1 MGKPAVRGRNRLQ
14 SSLFGSGRKARPGS
28 ESVGEFPCWYD
39 TFFLDSA
46 DDVCFLLCFAI
57 VFFTHMT
64 QWLRISTKTQ
74 AEQHASL
81 PHDPSPEQQRA
92 SSSWEV
98 MKRSLL
104 LLLPSRR
111 CLGSLLFSLLLLFP
125 LGAAW
130 ATNEVTL
137 TFENTDIRTVIKK
150 VGELS
155 RTTFLFD
162 PEQVQGKITL
172 LAPQKVSPEEA
183 LRLLQSALAL
193 HGYRMV
199 KKEEGAWILPVEKAV
214 QTETIIEVVPLKY
227 AKAEEVAYTLS
238 CIAPPGVHI
247 APYSPTNSLIISG
260 DPEAVAELI
269 GVLKEKKEESGG
281 E

>member
-1 MGKPAVRGRNRLQ
+1 
-14 SSLFGSGRKARPGS
+14 
-28 ESVGEFPCWYD
+28 
-39 TFFLDSA
+39 
-46 DDVCFLLCFAI
+46 
-57 VFFTHMT
+57 
-64 QWLRISTKTQ
+64 
-74 AEQHASL
+74 
-81 PHDPSPEQQRA
+81 
-92 SSSWEV
+92 

-104 LLLPSRR
+104 LLLPSRG
-111 CLGSLLFSLLLLFP
+111 CLGRLFLSLLLLFP
-125 LGAAW
+125 SGVAW

-214 QTETIIEVVPLKY
+214 QTETSIEVVPLKY

-238 CIAPPGVHI
+238 YIAPPGVYI

-269 GVLKEKKEESGG
+269 GILKEKKEESRGK
-281 E
+281 